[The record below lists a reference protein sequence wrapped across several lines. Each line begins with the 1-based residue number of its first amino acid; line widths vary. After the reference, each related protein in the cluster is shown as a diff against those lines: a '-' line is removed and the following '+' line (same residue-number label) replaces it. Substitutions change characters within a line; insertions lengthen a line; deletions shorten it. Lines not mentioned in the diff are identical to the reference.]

1 MNQSGSAFTPSV
13 RQLRAFRAVYQLR
26 KLSAAAE
33 QLSVTQSA
41 ISVLIRQLEEGLG
54 TRLFDRTTRSLRPT
68 AAATEALATVERI
81 LRDLDSLGAGLR
93 DLGTLRRG
101 RVSLAITPTLGEIR
115 FPPVVQRLSREYPG
129 IQVVVSDCSPDQFV
143 GRIVPEHVALGDGT

>member
-13 RQLRAFRAVYQLR
+13 RQLRAFRAVYLLR

-33 QLSVTQSA
+33 QLAITQSA
-41 ISVLIRQLEEGLG
+41 VSVLIQQLEEGLG

-68 AAATEALATVERI
+68 AAGTEALATVERI

-101 RVSLAITPTLGEIR
+101 RVSIAITPTLGEILL
-115 FPPVVQRLSREYPG
+115 PPVVTAFAQQHPG
-129 IQVVVSDCSPDQFV
+129 IQVVVDDCSPDQFV
-143 GRIVPEHVALGDGT
+143 ARIVAE